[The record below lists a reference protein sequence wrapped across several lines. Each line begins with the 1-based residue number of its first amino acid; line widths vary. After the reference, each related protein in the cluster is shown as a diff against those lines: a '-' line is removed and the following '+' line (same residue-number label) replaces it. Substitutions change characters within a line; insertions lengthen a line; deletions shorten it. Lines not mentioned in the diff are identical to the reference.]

1 MRLLAWA
8 ATAVCVRALQVD
20 DAPPFG
26 DLSPEAQLRELRAT
40 LSGEDRALMEAALSG
55 AKAMGDDYL
64 FGGRP
69 DEGNDERLWR
79 EARQGLEWRLRTR
92 GVKRGE
98 KAPRAVVQEAYADYV
113 RGFMESNPGCE
124 GTMEVVFE
132 GIFAGFVLVLKDE
145 AALCKALL
153 FAVGAGDCWP
163 RIVEAGLDDPRKLL
177 SRFDNELEALGIP
190 PDAFPRLRGG
200 LGCYRDQ

>member
-1 MRLLAWA
+1 
-8 ATAVCVRALQVD
+8 
-20 DAPPFG
+20 
-26 DLSPEAQLRELRAT
+26 
-40 LSGEDRALMEAALSG
+40 MEAALEG

-69 DEGNDERLWR
+69 DEGNDDRLWR

-98 KAPRAVVQEAYADYV
+98 KAPRAVVQEAFADYV

-124 GTMEVVFE
+124 GTMEEVFE
-132 GIFAGFVLVLKDE
+132 DILACLEDDFVLKDE
-145 AALCKALL
+145 PAQVCEAAL

-190 PDAFPRLRGG
+190 PDAIPHLRRG
-200 LGCYRDQ
+200 LGRYREQ

>member
-1 MRLLAWA
+1 
-8 ATAVCVRALQVD
+8 
-20 DAPPFG
+20 
-26 DLSPEAQLRELRAT
+26 
-40 LSGEDRALMEAALSG
+40 
-55 AKAMGDDYL
+55 MGDDYL

-98 KAPRAVVQEAYADYV
+98 KAPRAVVQEAFADYV

-124 GTMEVVFE
+124 GTMEEVFE
-132 GIFAGFVLVLKDE
+132 DILACLEDDFVLKDE
-145 AALCKALL
+145 PAQVCEAAL

-163 RIVEAGLDDPRKLL
+163 RIVEAGLDNPRKLL